1 MSSVRLDLHVHTI
14 HSVDSIIKPHT
25 LIDYVKKG
33 ALDGIS
39 ITDHNNLNAYNS
51 LKKIFEKEELI
62 LIPGMEIDTH
72 IGEVIGLFIENEI
85 NTIGLTG
92 GVSYNYLFSKSIKM
106 KIMQSGLSF
115 IEHEHV
121 PPGDAG
127 ISTGQLIG
135 GIFRY
140 NQEN

>member
-1 MSSVRLDLHVHTI
+1 MLAASDRNTKYS
-14 HSVDSIIKPHT
+14 
-25 LIDYVKKG
+25 
-33 ALDGIS
+33 
-39 ITDHNNLNAYNS
+39 NA
-51 LKKIFEKEELI
+51 
-62 LIPGMEIDTH
+62 
-72 IGEVIGLFIENEI
+72 
-85 NTIGLTG
+85 
-92 GVSYNYLFSKSIKM
+92 IKM

-140 NQEN
+140 KQEN